1 MNRVMAIAA
10 NIPPGT
16 KWIEGGTAGN
26 RANRESTENTKSGEV
41 NRRVLRI
48 GDFPEIREGLVEKL
62 ILLVVAPHEQA
73 KMPSAGIEGPFM
85 GEKAFQGAWG
95 SVRVNVVEKQRFGFS
110 KGQLHGNTRKRA

>member
-10 NIPPGT
+10 NMPPGT
-16 KWIEGGTAGN
+16 KWIAGGIAGN
-26 RANRESTENTKSGEV
+26 RANRESTENTKRGEE
-41 NRRVLRI
+41 NRRVLMI
-48 GDFPEIREGLVEKL
+48 GDFLEIREGLVEKL

-73 KMPSAGIEGPFM
+73 KMPSTGIEGPFM

-95 SVRVNVVEKQRFGFS
+95 SVRVNVVEKQSFGFS